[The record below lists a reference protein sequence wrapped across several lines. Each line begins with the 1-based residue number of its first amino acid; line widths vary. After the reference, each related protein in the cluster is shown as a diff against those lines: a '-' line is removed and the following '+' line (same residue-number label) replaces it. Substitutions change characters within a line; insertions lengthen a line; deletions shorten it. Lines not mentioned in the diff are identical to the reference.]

1 MGHES
6 QVRYS
11 KLIDIKLRNELVLK
25 DGVVFNNRY
34 EGDPKAGAVKIPVR
48 DTEVEVNR
56 YDRSKGAGLT
66 ESSTTYEDM
75 LINQDEAVNELIDG
89 YTAQTVP
96 DNLVADRLDSA
107 GYSLALSLD
116 SVGMKTLED
125 NSTEFGGTVALTN
138 DNVYSFFTK
147 ARTKHS
153 KLGVPKIGR
162 FAIVTPEIYELLLN
176 EPKFLAAD
184 KLNETLIKQGI
195 IGQIAGYNIIECTY
209 ADETT
214 EIIFGHPNWC
224 HWKVPVA
231 VNDLKGSGN
240 FIGASAV
247 QGRQVYGYKVTKKQT
262 LLRKT
267 VQSQLGELT
276 IKSVAGTETG
286 ATKLTVT
293 PALGEGNSYKIKMAA
308 NPTKPQFGQVCTSGY
323 TNWDGTSDIDGINGN
338 KIVVVEVDKDN
349 KAIEFNSEQEY
360 NKALKCGTAT
370 IAVKAE

>member
-209 ADETT
+209 GDETT

-224 HWKVPVA
+224 HRVKDWKVPVA

-247 QGRQVYGYKVTKKQT
+247 QGRQVYGYKVTKRQT

-276 IKSVAGTETG
+276 IESVAGTETG

-349 KAIEFNSEQEY
+349 KA
-360 NKALKCGTAT
+360 LKCGTAT

>member
-11 KLIDIKLRNELVLK
+11 KLVDVKLRNELVLK

-34 EGDPKAGAVKIPVR
+34 EGDPKAGSVKIPVR

-56 YDRSKGAGLT
+56 YNRSKGANLT
-66 ESSTTYEDM
+66 EGGTTYETM
-75 LINQDEAVNELIDG
+75 LIDQDEAVNELIDG

-116 SVGMKTLED
+116 ALGMKVLED
-125 NSTEFGGTVALTN
+125 NATIFGDSAALTK
-138 DNVYSFFTK
+138 DNVYEFFTK

-153 KLGVPKIGR
+153 KLGVPKVGR
-162 FAIVTPEIYELLLN
+162 FAIVTPEVFELLLN

-184 KLNETLIKQGI
+184 KLNEALIKQGV

-224 HWKVPVA
+224 HRVKDWKVPVA

-262 LLRKT
+262 LLRKK
-267 VQSQLGELT
+267 VQAQLGMLNVT
-276 IKSVAGTETG
+276 SVAGTNAG
-286 ATKLTVT
+286 ATKITVT
-293 PALGEGNSYKIKMAA
+293 PALTSGNSYKIKMAA
-308 NPTKPQFGQVCTSGY
+308 NPTNPQFKQVCTNGY
-323 TNWDGTSDIDGINGN
+323 TVWDGTSNIEGVTNGN
-338 KIVVVEVDKDN
+338 KVVVVEV
-349 KAIEFNSEQEY
+349 NSNNE
-360 NKALKCGTAT
+360 ALKYGVAAIVAKT
-370 IAVKAE
+370 E

>member
-1 MGHES
+1 MAHES

-11 KLIDIKLRNELVLK
+11 KLIDAKLRNELVLK

-34 EGDPKAGAVKIPVR
+34 EGDPKAGVVKIPVR
-48 DTEVEVNR
+48 DNEVEVNK
-56 YDRSKGAGLT
+56 YDRSKGANLT
-66 ESSTTYEDM
+66 EGGTTYEDM

-125 NSTEFGGTVALTN
+125 NATSFGDTTPLTK
-138 DNVYSFFTK
+138 DNVYEFFTK

-153 KLGVPKIGR
+153 KLGVPKVGR
-162 FAIVTPEIYELLLN
+162 FAIVTPEVFELLLN
-176 EPKFLAAD
+176 EPKFLTAD
-184 KLNETLIKQGI
+184 KLNEALIKQGV

-224 HWKVPVA
+224 HRVKDWKVPVA
-231 VNDLKGSGN
+231 VKDLGGSGN

-247 QGRQVYGYKVTKKQT
+247 QGRQVYGYKVTKPQT
-262 LLRKT
+262 LLIKK
-267 VQSQLGELT
+267 VQAQMGELT
-276 IKSVAGTETG
+276 VASTAGEVVGT
-286 ATKLTVT
+286 TKLEVT
-293 PALGEGNSYKIKMAA
+293 PSLNDGNSYKIKMAA
-308 NPTKPQFGQVCTSGY
+308 NPTKPQFGQLCTSGY
-323 TNWDGTSDIDGINGN
+323 TAWDGTSEVEAVAGN
-338 KIVVVEVDKDN
+338 TVVVVEVDKDN
-349 KAIEFNSEQEY
+349 KAVN
-360 NKALKCGTAT
+360 CGVAT
-370 IAVKAE
+370 IVAKVE